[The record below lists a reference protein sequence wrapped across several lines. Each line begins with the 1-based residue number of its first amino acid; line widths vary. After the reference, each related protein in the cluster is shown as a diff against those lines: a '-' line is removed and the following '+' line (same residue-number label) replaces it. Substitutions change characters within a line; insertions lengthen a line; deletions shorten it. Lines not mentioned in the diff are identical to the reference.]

1 MNSSLKDIDIFSII
15 RNGEKELYKSYIGS
29 IDINIKNEYKQSL
42 LQEAIAFKKSDIA
55 FDLLNRGIN
64 VDSQDYRG
72 QTALHFI
79 CFHPNILLAKEIL
92 EKGADINIR
101 DIYGNNA
108 LWSAVFNCKGRYYE
122 LVELFMK
129 YNPDINTKN
138 NAGRSPLDF
147 AIQTGFN
154 KLIDLLRV

>member
-1 MNSSLKDIDIFSII
+1 MNSSLKGIDIFSII
-15 RNGEKELYKSYIGS
+15 RNGEKELYKSYIES

-64 VDSQDYRG
+64 VDSQDYKG

-79 CFHPNILLAKEIL
+79 CFHLNILLAKEIL

-122 LVELFMK
+122 LVEL
-129 YNPDINTKN
+129 
-138 NAGRSPLDF
+138 L
-147 AIQTGFN
+147 
-154 KLIDLLRV
+154 